1 MDSVISDLLAEIR
14 AYCAAVQAAGGRI
27 QPSTFGNYAV
37 GDARFVA
44 RLEAGGQ
51 CLPRTMAR
59 VRQYMAKHPP
69 QQRGRA
75 A

>member
-1 MDSVISDLLAEIR
+1 MDPVIATLVADIR

-27 QPSTFGNYAV
+27 QPSTLGSYAV

-44 RLEAGGQ
+44 RLEGGGQ

-59 VRQYMAKHPP
+59 VRQYMADNPP
-69 QQRGRA
+69 QRRDA